1 MQQKNSKVI
10 EIRSGKGFSEKNL
23 RTELFRED
31 FNVDKSKPEEKDCE
45 VYSRKTQPRNRR
57 EEIAEQL
64 IGYYLVKILRG
75 TLVAGS

>member
-1 MQQKNSKVI
+1 MT
-10 EIRSGKGFSEKNL
+10 EIRSWKLILEKNL

-45 VYSRKTQPRNRR
+45 VYSRKTQPRNRKK

-64 IGYYLVKILRG
+64 DIIL
-75 TLVAGS
+75 